1 MIPLELKMNTKVKPE
16 PLPDDVIVIRDNR
29 DFEMLLN
36 HPDCV
41 CAIVEWC
48 DCVEVNA
55 FTNMQQ
61 LRQVILGDDIEEIG
75 AEAFKGCFSLSEIDL
90 PKKVKNIGLYA
101 FKSCV
106 SLEKVN
112 LPYGIEEIQSGTFEN
127 CKKLKEIH
135 IPSTVTRIESSAFAD
150 CTALEKVYGGEGLV
164 TVEEGAF
171 LNCKSLKSFPF
182 SPSICN
188 ISPRAF
194 EGCPVRLPVT
204 YYHALS
210 PRARYGSGSV
220 AVPDGVQ
227 TIGTFAFGGSK
238 LLNSVELPESV
249 RNISRYAF
257 ANRISYP
264 EGSYEYFF
272 YDIADDLPKKMN
284 MPKGYLKQQEQFD
297 AIMALTLCNSVWKG
311 MTDEKD
317 FASIAL
323 FQNDKTARFLAAEMV
338 KEKHIDCPYMEISKN
353 ALAYIRTQYRHIP
366 GDMLHLAEFLSFFNC
381 KYYRYGLDPEFDS
394 WFEGDFYDDEIIDS
408 LCREAFQ
415 CGAGKAADLFEKY
428 CRKPSGGIP
437 YVCLLVSPYEADWL
451 LTYRFGSPALIG
463 ESDLHYTSGE
473 RIPKEFV
480 RSVVASAIRSDVLNT
495 LLPGCFTA
503 SQASDLEEF
512 QKAFAS
518 VSDEDWLALLRR
530 NPEQERDL
538 LTMMCR
544 YSDDGMLKKLFEHYC
559 RLSENWSYTEEITRT
574 NMWLQAFN
582 NNESYTAKKICAELL
597 EILEDLEDE
606 EEYELEDWHFDW
618 QKSSDSETG
627 EQSEQRALESFDG
640 WDDDWEESSGGETD
654 EQSEQSTSEFFDDT
668 YYEEGMDI
676 FGEHYADDEED
687 WEEDDDDDWSDW
699 EE

>member
-1 MIPLELKMNTKVKPE
+1 MLTLKSKMNTNAQPE
-16 PLPDDVIVIRDNR
+16 PLPDDVIVIRNDL
-29 DFEMLLN
+29 DYAKLFE

-41 CAIVEWC
+41 CAVVEWC
-48 DCVEVNA
+48 GCVENNA
-55 FTNMQQ
+55 FTNMRQ
-61 LRQVILGDDIEEIG
+61 LRQVILGDDIEDIG
-75 AEAFKGCFSLSEIDL
+75 AEAFKGCFNLLKVDL
-90 PKKVKNIGLYA
+90 PARVKNIGLFA
-101 FKSCV
+101 FESCT
-106 SLEKVN
+106 SLESVT
-112 LPYGIEEIQSGTFEN
+112 LPYGLEVIRSGTFSN
-127 CKKLKEIH
+127 CRKLKEIH
-135 IPSTVTRIESSAFAD
+135 IPSTVTCIESSAFAD
-150 CTALEKVYGGEGLV
+150 CTELERVYGGEGLV
-164 TVEEGAF
+164 TIEREAF
-171 LNCKSLKSFPF
+171 FNCKSLKSFPF
-182 SPSICN
+182 SPSVCHVN
-188 ISPRAF
+188 ARAF
-194 EGCPVRLPVT
+194 MGCPLHLPVT
-204 YYHALS
+204 YYRALS
-210 PRARYGSGSV
+210 PRVKYGNRTF

-227 TIGTFAFGGSK
+227 TIGAFSFGGSK
-238 LLNSVELPESV
+238 TINRVVLPDSV

-257 ANRISYP
+257 SNSMDYVEDGYDDI
-264 EGSYEYFF
+264 
-272 YDIADDLPKKMN
+272 YDIVDDLPEKMN
-284 MPKGYLKQQEQFD
+284 MPKGYMKQQEQFD

-311 MTDEKD
+311 MTDEND

-338 KEKHIDCPYMEISKN
+338 KEKHIACPYMEISKN
-353 ALAYIRTQYRHIP
+353 AIAYIRTQYRHIP

-381 KYYRYGLDPEFDS
+381 KYYRYGLDPEFNS
-394 WFEGDFYDDEIIDS
+394 LFEGDFYDDEIIDS
-408 LCREAFQ
+408 LCHEAFQ

-480 RSVVASAIRSDVLNT
+480 RSVFASAIRSDVLNT

-512 QKAFAS
+512 HKAFAS
-518 VSDEDWLALLRR
+518 VSDEDWLELLRR

-618 QKSSDSETG
+618 QESSG
-627 EQSEQRALESFDG
+627 EQNEQSKTESFDG
-640 WDDDWEESSGGETD
+640 WDDDWEESSGGETG